1 MAGTLRDCDVGNHKC
16 YPKKS
21 FSVTRLINAL
31 VKINYD
37 VQSFQHSRYSALL
50 QSGYKNFDLAAVS
63 NKIASKHVTINSMF
77 GKFSANNF
85 T

>member
-1 MAGTLRDCDVGNHKC
+1 MAGTLRDFDVGNHKC